1 MINEM
6 PTPPSCAD
14 RHAPRAQDQVKVWD
28 PLLRIFHWLLAGAFF
43 VAYLTEDE
51 LMTPH
56 VWAGYLILG
65 LLVFRIPW
73 GLVGPRH
80 ARFSDFVT
88 PPREALAYLKDVLQF
103 RARRYLGH
111 NPAGGWMIILLLV
124 MLTLT
129 GVTGLMVYAAEEQAG
144 PLAAVLGAAG
154 DTWEEV
160 FEETHEF
167 LANFTLVLVFIHLGG
182 VIVESLLHRENL
194 ARAMI
199 TGYKRR

>member
-1 MINEM
+1 MHEQN
-6 PTPPSCAD
+6 
-14 RHAPRAQDQVKVWD
+14 QVKVWD

-51 LMTPH
+51 LLTPH
-56 VWAGYLILG
+56 VWAGYLIIG
-65 LLVFRIPW
+65 LLVFRLLW
-73 GLVGPRH
+73 GFIGPQH

-88 PPREALAYLKDVLQF
+88 PPRVALEYLKGVF
-103 RARRYLGH
+103 NARARRYLGH
-111 NPAGGWMIILLLV
+111 NPAGGWMIVLLLV
-124 MLTLT
+124 MLVL
-129 GVTGLMVYAAEEQAG
+129 VSATGLMVYAAEEQAG
-144 PLAAVLGAAG
+144 PLAAVLGAVG
-154 DTWEEV
+154 EGWEEA